1 MRYAFRRFVPPG
13 GFYHLARVQYQ
24 PGQRCEVHDHDF
36 SELFFIEAGRGI
48 HRINGRTV
56 ELNIGDLIWIRPED
70 RHGFSTPRRQSFT
83 MVNLAFA
90 NDTVEQ
96 LKQRYFDEAAWP
108 AAGDAMP
115 ATWQLDEAALRRVR
129 DWIAEL
135 SRPTQRRIDL
145 DLFLLQVLRLV
156 DAPTAPDEAGPQP
169 QWLRD
174 AVAAF
179 TEADDLTG
187 GTSALVDLTGKS
199 PEHVNRTVRKC
210 FDQTTS
216 ELVNTIRLDRAAH
229 LLRMTGRPII
239 HVAHEAGFENL
250 GYFYRRFGERFGT
263 TPRKFRTAAHAV
275 AR

>member
-1 MRYAFRRFVPPG
+1 MRYPFRRFVKPG

-36 SELFFIEAGRGI
+36 SEVLFIEAGRGV

-56 ELNIGDLIWIRPED
+56 ELNVGDLVWIRPAD
-70 RHGFSTPRRQSFT
+70 RHGFSTPRGQSFT

-90 NDTVEQ
+90 RRTVDD
-96 LKQRYFDEAAWP
+96 LKQRYFDDTNWP
-108 AAGDAMP
+108 AGGDAMP
-115 ATWQLDEAALRRVR
+115 ATWQLDESALRRLR
-129 DWIAEL
+129 DWAAEL

-145 DLFLLQVLRLV
+145 DLFLLNVLRLV
-156 DAPTAPDEAGPQP
+156 DDQNPRHEAGPHP

-174 AVAAF
+174 ALAAF
-179 TEADDLTG
+179 AAADDLTR
-187 GTSALVDLTGKS
+187 GTSALVELTGKS
-199 PEHVNRTVRKC
+199 PEHVNRTIRKC

-216 ELVNTIRLDRAAH
+216 ELVNTVRLDRAAH

-239 HVAHEAGFENL
+239 DVAYEAGFANL
-250 GYFYRRFGERFGT
+250 GYFYRRFSERFGT
-263 TPRKFRTAAHAV
+263 TPRRFRAAAHAV

>member
-1 MRYAFRRFVPPG
+1 MRYLFCNFVPPG

-36 SELFFIEAGRGI
+36 AELFFIEAGQGV

-56 ELNIGDLIWIRPED
+56 ELNVGDLVWIRPDD
-70 RHGFSTPRRQSFT
+70 RHGFSTPRGQSFT

-90 NDTVEQ
+90 TTTVDD
-96 LKQRYFDEAAWP
+96 LAQRYFNDAPWP
-108 AAGDAMP
+108 AAGNAMP
-115 ATWQLDEAALRRVR
+115 ASWQLDESALRQLR
-129 DWIAEL
+129 DGTAEL
-135 SRPTQRRIDL
+135 SRPTQRQIDL
-145 DLFLLQVLRLV
+145 DVFLLNVLRRV
-156 DAPTAPDEAGPQP
+156 DDQTARDETSPQP

-187 GTSALVDLTGKS
+187 GTSALVELAGKS
-199 PEHVNRTVRKC
+199 PEHVSRTVRKC

-216 ELVNTIRLDRAAH
+216 ELVNTVRLDRAAH

-239 HVAHEAGFENL
+239 DVAYEAGFENL

-263 TPRKFRTAAHAV
+263 TPRKFRAAAHAV